1 MDDEVARETIAE
13 LQRAREEER
22 ALRLEAEGLAEAL
35 LLFTEPGTF
44 AETLARI
51 VEATAQRL
59 GATAGLVIDFDEG
72 GDGEVIASTD
82 PRLSATAW
90 QSGPAFTRFL
100 AGRPVAS
107 FDLTQLAEWQRQP
120 ESILQRYGSAL
131 HAPLQAGGLRA
142 LLVLVH
148 PARAFFDARHV
159 SLVRR
164 LLPAAAQALARA
176 SAEEELARARELAH
190 EREITEKL
198 TLIEHQRAA
207 IRALSMPILQ
217 VWSRILCV
225 PVIGFVDEERCAD
238 LMEKLL
244 VAVKDT
250 RARAVIIDVTGL
262 DRMEASALAL
272 FLRVATAVRLLGS
285 ACVLAGIGPEVA
297 RSLAQEGEQWRAIVT
312 YRRLQD
318 ALRQLLPSAPR

>member
-59 GATAGLVIDFDEG
+59 GATAGLVIAFDEG
-72 GDGEVIASTD
+72 GDGEVIVSTD

-90 QSGPAFTRFL
+90 QSGPAFTRSL

-225 PVIGFVDEERCAD
+225 PVIGFVDEERCAQ

-244 VAVKDT
+244 VAVKAT

-272 FLRVATAVRLLGS
+272 FLRLATAVRLLGS

-297 RSLAQEGEQWRAIVT
+297 RGLAQEGEEWRAIVT

-318 ALRQLLPSAPR
+318 ALRQLLPSSPR